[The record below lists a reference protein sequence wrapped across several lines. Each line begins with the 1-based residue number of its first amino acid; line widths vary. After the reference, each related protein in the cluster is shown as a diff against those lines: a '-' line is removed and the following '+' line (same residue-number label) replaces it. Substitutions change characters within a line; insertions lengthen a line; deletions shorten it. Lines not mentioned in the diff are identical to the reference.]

1 MVKSS
6 DILLSLDSAR
16 LEVFKNKSGVCVCY
30 QDAEIQNGSF
40 LIGAYGV
47 GDDFETACNDYLSQI
62 IGKSLVFNAGTSYRR
77 EVMVLG

>member
-6 DILLSLDSAR
+6 DILLSLDNAR

-30 QDAEIQNGSF
+30 QNAEIQRGSF

-47 GDDFETACNDYLSQI
+47 GNDFETACDDYLSQI
-62 IGKSLVFNAGTSYRR
+62 RGKSLVFNAYRENRR